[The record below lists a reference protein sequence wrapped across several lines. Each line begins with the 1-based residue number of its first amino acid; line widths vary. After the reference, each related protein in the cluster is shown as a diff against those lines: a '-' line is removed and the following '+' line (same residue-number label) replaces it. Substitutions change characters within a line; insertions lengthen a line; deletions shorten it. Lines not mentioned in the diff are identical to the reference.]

1 MFTMHGARK
10 TSITLLTNKCQ
21 IDNKNGNEVIEVRK
35 EDKKKENIENRQK
48 SNKKSP
54 IFYSLSLIVL
64 HALDAILLIILLPFI
79 IWQWISANDRLK
91 IILKAVVE
99 VTLELIMW
107 VIFAGVSVLM
117 TMTFVMEDLY
127 YGKNEQEK
135 LTNQLQNAMQNE
147 TMLNVNETPNL
158 LKEQDKVKT
167 VEN

>member
-1 MFTMHGARK
+1 
-10 TSITLLTNKCQ
+10 
-21 IDNKNGNEVIEVRK
+21 
-35 EDKKKENIENRQK
+35 
-48 SNKKSP
+48 
-54 IFYSLSLIVL
+54 
-64 HALDAILLIILLPFI
+64 
-79 IWQWISANDRLK
+79 
-91 IILKAVVE
+91 
-99 VTLELIMW
+99 MW

>member
-1 MFTMHGARK
+1 
-10 TSITLLTNKCQ
+10 
-21 IDNKNGNEVIEVRK
+21 
-35 EDKKKENIENRQK
+35 
-48 SNKKSP
+48 
-54 IFYSLSLIVL
+54 
-64 HALDAILLIILLPFI
+64 
-79 IWQWISANDRLK
+79 
-91 IILKAVVE
+91 
-99 VTLELIMW
+99 MW

-127 YGKNEQEK
+127 YGKNEQER

>member
-1 MFTMHGARK
+1 MFTMHGTRK

-35 EDKKKENIENRQK
+35 EDKKKENIENRQN
-48 SNKKSP
+48 SSKKSP

-91 IILKAVVE
+91 IVLKAVVE

-135 LTNQLQNAMQNE
+135 LTNQLNTMQNE
-147 TMLNVNETPNL
+147 TTLIVNETPNL

>member
-1 MFTMHGARK
+1 M
-10 TSITLLTNKCQ
+10 
-21 IDNKNGNEVIEVRK
+21 
-35 EDKKKENIENRQK
+35 
-48 SNKKSP
+48 
-54 IFYSLSLIVL
+54 L

-127 YGKNEQEK
+127 YGKSEQEK

-147 TMLNVNETPNL
+147 QTMLNVNETGNL